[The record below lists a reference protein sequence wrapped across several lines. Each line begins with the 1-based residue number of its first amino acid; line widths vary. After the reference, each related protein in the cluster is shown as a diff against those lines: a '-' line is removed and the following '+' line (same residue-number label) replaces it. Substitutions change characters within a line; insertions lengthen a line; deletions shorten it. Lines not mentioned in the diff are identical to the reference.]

1 MPILSKGTTFTSP
14 DTVTSSKLNNL
25 VDSATFASGAVDGST
40 TELSGGAIIVKNG
53 GITPTKLSSG
63 APTWTGSTVE
73 VPQHLTVQ
81 NTIAS
86 GGDISTSS
94 NLAVNGTT
102 ALTGDA
108 TLSGKIIRAGTT
120 PNRTVE
126 LQTAATSGNANRI
139 SFGWDSNT
147 TSLLVQIDDT
157 NFKVTLTP
165 V

>member
-53 GITPTKLSSG
+53 GITPTKLSAG
-63 APTWTGSTVE
+63 APTWSGSTVAIT
-73 VPQHLTVQ
+73 QHLTVQ

-108 TLSGKIIRAGTT
+108 TLSGKIIRAGSS

-147 TSLLVQIDDT
+147 TSLLVQIDET

>member
-63 APTWTGSTVE
+63 APTWTGSAVAI
-73 VPQHLTVQ
+73 PQHLTVQ
-81 NTIAS
+81 NTITS
-86 GGDISTSS
+86 GGDINTSA
-94 NLAVNGTT
+94 NLAVNGSAAIPTI
-102 ALTGDA
+102 TGNVTFD
-108 TLSGKIIRAGTT
+108 GQIIRSGTAS
-120 PNRTVE
+120 NRTVQ
-126 LQTAATSGNANRI
+126 LRTGASSPNAI
-139 SFGWDSNT
+139 SFGWDDGD
-147 TSLLVQIDDT
+147 LLVTVDGT
-157 NFKVTLTP
+157 EYKVTLTQ

>member
-25 VDSATFASGAVDGST
+25 VDLATFASGAVDGST

-63 APTWTGSTVE
+63 APTWTGSTVA

-102 ALTGDA
+102 ALTGNA
-108 TLSGKIIRAGTT
+108 TLSGKIIRAGSS

-126 LQTAATSGNANRI
+126 LQTAANSGSANRI

-157 NFKVTLTP
+157 TFKVTLTP